1 MKKFLKLICF
11 GVLLSVPAILAW
23 NDIFSVIE
31 TFPHLA
37 TLSGWSAIL
46 LFLCIILKAILAVFW
61 FYCLGRCLDTCL
73 ELESIQN
80 NKEVLETNKTLNKE
94 GD

>member
-46 LFLCIILKAILAVFW
+46 LFLCVILKVILTVFW

>member
-23 NDIFSVIE
+23 NDIFSIIE

-37 TLSGWSAIL
+37 NISGWSAIL

-61 FYCLGRCLDTCL
+61 FYCLGRCL

>member
-11 GVLLSVPAILAW
+11 GVLLSIPAILAW
-23 NDIFSVIE
+23 NDIFSIIE
-31 TFPHLA
+31 TSPHLA
-37 TLSGWSAIL
+37 NISGWSAIL

-61 FYCLGRCLDTCL
+61 FYCLGRCL